1 MSNNKKV
8 DWSSRGATNGAATP
22 LSSPTK
28 LAPHHNIFMANLQ
41 KSPTRTTSDIF
52 VDMDGSNV
60 MPSSTKVIESL
71 HEQIDILSRTNLQ
84 LSMQSQGLLTK
95 LENNRDK
102 ESKLVETL
110 SQLKNENETLKNL
123 LNRETDHLKDLEIDL
138 NDLNERYNTLNK
150 KNRSLK
156 KEYNKNNSG
165 DSSINDELFMV
176 ESQYS
181 SLVEANKMMESHYDQ
196 NINELKEQLEELNLL
211 KTQIID
217 TLDENQDTLIE
228 QMTDLHTK
236 TSDFE
241 EMYKESNDTL
251 DEQFHNELNENIEPM
266 SNDYSYYKDQ
276 MIELGIQMGTT
287 TVEKDISDLQII
299 KLRKVRN
306 VSGTNGNSNSNN
318 SSKRTSFYGS
328 MTPVTMPETKMEGH
342 RNISPI
348 IGLPGVKR
356 STSIRRNN
364 SPVI

>member
-1 MSNNKKV
+1 MSNKKV
-8 DWSSRGATNGAATP
+8 DWSSHGTSNGAATP

-52 VDMDGSNV
+52 VDMDGTNV
-60 MPSSTKVIESL
+60 IPSSTKVIESL

-102 ESKLVETL
+102 ESKLVDTL

-138 NDLNERYNTLNK
+138 NDLNEKYNTLNK
-150 KNRSLK
+150 ENRSLK
-156 KEYNKNNSG
+156 KEYNKNNNG

-181 SLVEANKMMESHYDQ
+181 SLVEANKMMESHYD
-196 NINELKEQLEELNLL
+196 NDITDLKRQLDELNSL
-211 KTQIID
+211 KFQMID
-217 TLDENQDTLIE
+217 TLDENEDTLIE
-228 QMTDLHTK
+228 QMTDLNVQSTE
-236 TSDFE
+236 FE

-251 DEQFHNELNENIEPM
+251 DEQFHDALNENTETM
-266 SNDYSYYKDQ
+266 SNEYVYYKDQ
-276 MIELGIQMGTT
+276 MIDLGTQMGTT
-287 TVEKDISDLQII
+287 TVEKDITDLQII

-306 VSGTNGNSNSNN
+306 VSGTNSNSTSNN
-318 SSKRTSFYGS
+318 SSKRTSFYSS
-328 MTPVTMPETKMEGH
+328 MTPVTMPESKMEGH

-356 STSIRRNN
+356 SASTRRNQ